1 MREILF
7 RGKRLDN
14 GEWMEGSLMKVTVA
28 ERTYYLIFGDGFAY
42 DSETMKALAHACVDP
57 DTVGQ
62 YIGMNDKNGKR
73 IFEGDVVAQNWYSY
87 NEPTNDSFGEVLF
100 CESDCSF
107 SVLDVERREVDALG
121 RCGEYHW
128 EIEVIGNIHDNP
140 ELLKGG

>member
-7 RGKRLDN
+7 RGKRKDN
-14 GEWMEGSLMKVTVA
+14 GEWVCWTSMGKLQFSQRGKLMSGTIGL
-28 ERTYYLIFGDGFAY
+28 TDWAY
-42 DSETMKALAHACVDP
+42 ELLEIDD